1 MNWQNTL
8 RYSTYELGVRGRV
21 LPRRVRLE
29 QVRAVDGVGQALLRR
44 QPYLLR
50 VHRRARKRAGERCD
64 HGQLNGTR
72 ECHGAFPSFLPLA
85 YIRPSGASASRA
97 FRIDQPSSAGPLAN
111 CSSALRCQPI
121 KA

>member
-1 MNWQNTL
+1 MSAWPLPSAKMQRAADLVGDL
-8 RYSTYELGVRGRV
+8 RDPRGGVGRRGR
-21 LPRRVRLE
+21 
-29 QVRAVDGVGQALLRR
+29 A
-44 QPYLLR
+44 
-50 VHRRARKRAGERCD
+50 HKCAGEHCD
-64 HGQLNGTR
+64 HGQLEGTR
-72 ECHGAFPSFLPLA
+72 ECHGAFLSFLPLA